1 MGVPLQAADQG
12 RFILGGAGSCAG
24 ECMAG
29 AWIKGETLN
38 SGRSGGSS
46 IHSKG
51 HQYHQTGHGG
61 DVRDTNIDTKDQKH
75 EAQGSQK
82 ETTGCRGSDRHQTQQ
97 GRHQGQGQRKG
108 EDTSLLCV
116 EQQQWGLCWLTTRC
130 RLPRKSSKSA
140 RVHQVWVGRSPFFSV
155 PSEGK
160 LIQDLQKDWKTR
172 TLPRSRRQAEDDVNT
187 AKVPTPPIWVWTR
200 SRLSQKSPG
209 DREGHEGKKEEKR
222 DRRSRSRR
230 RHSRRSQDKA
240 EFNGKV
246 MTLEVYLLKRRF
258 FFLHLYSGPQ
268 DPLGGGFGEGCK
280 EVQDEGDGGKL

>member
-1 MGVPLQAADQG
+1 MCTKC
-12 RFILGGAGSCAG
+12 GSV
-24 ECMAG
+24 
-29 AWIKGETLN
+29 
-38 SGRSGGSS
+38 
-46 IHSKG
+46 G
-51 HQYHQTGHGG
+51 H
-61 DVRDTNIDTKDQKH
+61 
-75 EAQGSQK
+75 
-82 ETTGCRGSDRHQTQQ
+82 
-97 GRHQGQGQRKG
+97 
-108 EDTSLLCV
+108 
-116 EQQQWGLCWLTTRC
+116 
-130 RLPRKSSKSA
+130 
-140 RVHQVWVGRSPFFSV
+140 PFFSV

-280 EVQDEGDGGKL
+280 EVQDEGDGGKLRQGQGRRGPAGGTALLGTLEQGQRREVGRLSRRIPLHVVFKVEVVGVQRISRPMQVQTTSLWTAGEQQSTSRRM